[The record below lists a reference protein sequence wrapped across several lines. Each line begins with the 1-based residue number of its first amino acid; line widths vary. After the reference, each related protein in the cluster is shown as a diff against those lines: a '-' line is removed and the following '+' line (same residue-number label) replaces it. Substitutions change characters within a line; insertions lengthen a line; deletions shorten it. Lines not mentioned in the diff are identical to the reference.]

1 VNLAP
6 LVVGLGAIVVAALLR
21 ARAAVDQTESG
32 GWYRDGTSPA
42 TTCVRCGRRLKRP
55 GVRLVSTD
63 DPTVIVAAGPSCARK
78 LADGAVCERCEQG
91 DLLPE
96 LPGERPECCTKPYK
110 EWSATGWGGLT
121 YGEAADAVYADS
133 FYRSRSGEGKPVTV
147 THGRIVKTM
156 GKRKREAYRD
166 CLARYCQT
174 SAHRGAYL
182 HHFGDHYTATELPD
196 PRPSTDPDAAVVRS
210 RGGTATASYR
220 GELLYSGPDL
230 SAAVDAAADAVSD
243 PFAPSPSSTRAGLSS
258 SSSEVPF

>member
-1 VNLAP
+1 MNLGP
-6 LVVGLGAIVVAALLR
+6 LAFGLGAIVVASLLR
-21 ARAAVDQTESG
+21 ARAVVDQTESG

-110 EWSATGWGGLT
+110 EWSATG
-121 YGEAADAVYADS
+121 AAS
-133 FYRSRSGEGKPVTV
+133 HMPRRPMRS
-147 THGRIVKTM
+147 M
-156 GKRKREAYRD
+156 
-166 CLARYCQT
+166 
-174 SAHRGAYL
+174 
-182 HHFGDHYTATELPD
+182 
-196 PRPSTDPDAAVVRS
+196 
-210 RGGTATASYR
+210 
-220 GELLYSGPDL
+220 
-230 SAAVDAAADAVSD
+230 SAATDAAADAVAD